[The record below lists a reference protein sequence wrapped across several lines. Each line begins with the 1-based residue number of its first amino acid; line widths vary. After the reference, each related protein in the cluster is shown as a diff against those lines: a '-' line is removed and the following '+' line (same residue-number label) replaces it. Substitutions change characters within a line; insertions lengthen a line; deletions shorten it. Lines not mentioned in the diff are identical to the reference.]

1 MESLKPKGEV
11 IHQSVA
17 KNEEIDVT
25 TQIVLQVSKG
35 PEETTAPTQTEAH
48 DPKEPVT
55 IGVQFSLPEKDSA
68 YILSIFLDGKEVIES
83 QEIQPG
89 TSSFVCNLTG
99 TGTLKYDVYI
109 DGEYYESKEVTFS

>member
-1 MESLKPKGEV
+1 M
-11 IHQSVA
+11 
-17 KNEEIDVT
+17 
-25 TQIVLQVSKG
+25 
-35 PEETTAPTQTEAH
+35 
-48 DPKEPVT
+48 T